1 MNTKANIRE
10 KILRHP
16 EFPIVAILIAI
27 YLFLANYFTWSVAFA
42 YPFLNTSGGSDPY
55 FNYFIVTYILHY
67 HTQLIYTNAI
77 NYPAGTYNYR
87 PPFYQWSVVFG
98 AYVVSPFVGLGKA
111 AYFVFEESDAIYG
124 ALLIAPVYLITKEI
138 FGKKAGIMAAL
149 LYTIMPSN
157 LTSGILTDGRA
168 HTPELIFAFLAI
180 YFFEMAI
187 KTANKGQIINKL
199 TDFRSYF
206 KSIGKYYRENNLS
219 TVYALLAAV
228 SLGGLIV
235 IWQGY
240 PYIEVIIL
248 IYVAVQLIFNILTKR
263 PTGYLT
269 YLTTLFIAFSFPFGF
284 YYYYSTHML
293 MPWFFPPLAMGLL
306 IIGFGLL
313 VNVVGRKP
321 WIITIPSMIL
331 VTAAGLFILS
341 KTNPV
346 ILKELITGDGY
357 FVKSRL
363 YSTIAEASA
372 PALGGYIAGF
382 GPGVFMLGIAG
393 IPYLVYKWLKTR
405 SETILSIL
413 IFAIFSIFM
422 SFTAAR
428 FNVTA
433 APAYAIL
440 GGGLIMYFAEL
451 LKKGENQKKIKQNVM
466 KRSLKTNITWL
477 QASFVFIIILILII
491 PSGMGALSASV
502 PSNTATHYNNKVRS
516 SIPSFLR
523 PNSTS
528 YLGNYGLFVTNKTS
542 YLSQS
547 FLWLS
552 KQNTNLPLADRPA
565 YLSWWDYGF
574 QEAQQGGHP
583 AVADDFQQGY
593 VSAGQVLLAQN
604 QSDMISLF
612 ISRLLETPGA
622 FSNGHFNTSVMNTLT
637 TYFGSAEAKN
647 ITMTYEN
654 VEIKGKISS
663 SDKVL
668 LAESAYGNHQVNVTD
683 PSNAYHALIMGQLS
697 TKYSLNTIVNAYSA
711 LENVTGSSIS
721 YIQTPH
727 ALFPF
732 AGNNTGTFYAPAYL
746 TDTNTYTASGEV
758 VPYNYYNIFAVTSS
772 GAEYPLNKTP
782 SGANIITYDISYTQA
797 FYNSTIYKS
806 FIGYSPSLFGQTNGL
821 PGINYG
827 SGASAA
833 PAFNMSHFELA
844 YYTSLWSPSKHPT
857 SLNSFKP
864 VSLQQAYKYKQ
875 ENKGTSIL
883 LPPLKAVANIEDPI
897 IQYYPGAAIS
907 GHISGY
913 NGSLSGVHVT
923 ILDQYGIPHQVVTT
937 NSTGYYN
944 LTGLPGND
952 KIVYSTGKIN
962 NGTMEGSNII
972 SEKNITV
979 SKNQANR
986 ASSYKIPLGN
996 YNITKNDV
1004 NGTVALNNL
1013 TKTYTITSGNLI
1025 FHNSTYNKT
1034 YTAKIASSGYYNI
1047 PDMRNYTYNV
1057 SIRNATYT
1065 MNGILYNDKNFTNV
1079 STYKVPLAKN
1089 VTNNVSVNMD
1099 KLTVYPLIYRYG
1111 LSNYTVTITDKAT
1124 GKSYNYKT
1132 NSSGLIR
1139 TGLMPGNYTINV
1151 TQTENN
1157 QTATNSTY
1165 YNFTTYNQ
1173 SKTFY
1178 LTPAINTPT
1187 GKHNV
1192 TLLFNTTSRIP
1203 YNGTVYLIANNGT
1216 PYSGNM
1222 TSGKVTI
1229 KNVPAGVYYTGVY
1242 SKGAFIYFNKTGTII
1257 NGTNNAPISI
1267 TKNVTTEKKIYNYTM
1282 YASSKEYAIANGSAY
1297 MLPIYLNNTGNAPI
1311 NVNLSILNSA
1321 KLFSSDKVKAYYSNG
1336 KNVTS
1341 VTIPVKTNET
1351 VYVYL
1356 KPAKGV
1362 TLSSSLDKVQVH
1374 SNYNSKE
1381 YNQTISPQTSSISST
1396 VGSSGTGVTN
1406 NYTKNP
1412 LDTIYIGIGI
1422 TLGAILIGLVGS
1434 SIRSRK
1440 GKK

>member
-1 MNTKANIRE
+1 MNTKTNIKE
-10 KILRHP
+10 KILRHT

-55 FNYFIVTYILHY
+55 FNYHIVTYILHY
-67 HTQLIYTNAI
+67 HTQLIYTHII
-77 NYPAGTYNYR
+77 NYPVGSYNYR

-98 AYVVSPFVGLGKA
+98 AYVISPFVGLNKA

-138 FGKKAGIMAAL
+138 FGKKAGIMSAL

-199 TDFRSYF
+199 TDFKSYF
-206 KSIGKYYRENNLS
+206 KSIGNYYRENNLA

-228 SLGGLIV
+228 SLGGLIL

-269 YLTTLFIAFSFPFGF
+269 YLTTLFIGFSFPFGF

-313 VNVVGRKP
+313 VNIIGRKP

-331 VTAAGLFILS
+331 VSAAGLLILS
-341 KTNPV
+341 KTNPI
-346 ILKELITGDGY
+346 ILKQLITGDGY

-363 YSTIAEASA
+363 YSTIAEAAA
-372 PALGGYIAGF
+372 PALGSYIAGF
-382 GPGVFMLGIAG
+382 GPGVFILGIAG
-393 IPYLVYKWLKTR
+393 IPYIVYKWLKTK
-405 SETILSIL
+405 SEAILAIL

-422 SFTAAR
+422 SFTASR

-451 LKKGENQKKIKQNVM
+451 LKKGENPKKSRQNMM
-466 KRSLKTNITWL
+466 KRSLKTNVTAL
-477 QASFVFIIILILII
+477 QVLFALIIVLILII
-491 PSGMGALSASV
+491 PSGMGAVSAAV
-502 PSNTATHYNNKVRS
+502 PANTASHYNKKISS
-516 SIPSFLR
+516 SIPPFLR

-528 YLGNYGLFVTNKTS
+528 YLGNYGLFVTNNTS
-542 YLSQS
+542 YLAKS

-552 KQNTNLPLADRPA
+552 KQNTNLPIADRPA

-574 QEAQQGGHP
+574 QESQLGKHP

-622 FSNGHFNTSVMNTLT
+622 YSNGHFNTSVMNTLT
-637 TYFGSAEAKN
+637 AYFGKSEANN

-654 VEIKGKISS
+654 VKINGKISS

-668 LAESAYGNHQVNVTD
+668 LAESAYGKHQVNVTD

-746 TDTNTYTASGEV
+746 TDTNTYTSNGEV

-772 GAEYPLNKTP
+772 GREYPLNKTP
-782 SGANIITYDISYTQA
+782 SGANILTYDISYTPA

-806 FIGYSPSLFGQTNGL
+806 FIGYSPSIFNQTNGL

-827 SGASAA
+827 TGASAA

-857 SLNSFKP
+857 SLNDFKP
-864 VSLQQAYKYKQ
+864 VSLQKAYQYRQ

-883 LPPLKAVANIEDPI
+883 LPPLKVVANIENPI
-897 IQYYPGAAIS
+897 IHYYPGAAIS
-907 GHISGY
+907 GHITGYRGSASGI
-913 NGSLSGVHVT
+913 HVT

-962 NGTMEGSNII
+962 SATMEGSNII

-979 SKNQANR
+979 TKNQANR
-986 ASSYKIPLGN
+986 ASPYKIPLGN
-996 YNITKNDV
+996 YNISKNDIK
-1004 NGTVALNNL
+1004 GTVALNNVTGKYSINSGHL
-1013 TKTYTITSGNLI
+1013 IFYNSTYDKTYTVNIISG
-1025 FHNSTYNKT
+1025 H
-1034 YTAKIASSGYYNI
+1034 YNI
-1047 PDMRNYTYNV
+1047 PDMRNYTYKV
-1057 SIRNATYT
+1057 SIMNAAFN
-1065 MNGILYNDKNFTNV
+1065 MNGISYTDKNFTNI
-1079 STYKVPLAKN
+1079 STFSAPLGQN
-1089 VTNNVSVNMD
+1089 VTNNITVKMD
-1099 KLTVYPLIYRYG
+1099 NLTVMTNVFGYG

-1124 GKSYNYKT
+1124 GKLYSYTT
-1132 NSSGLIR
+1132 NSLGSI
-1139 TGLMPGNYTINV
+1139 TAGLMPGNYTIKV
-1151 TQTENN
+1151 TQTKNG
-1157 QTATNSTY
+1157 QTATASAY
-1165 YNFTTYNQ
+1165 YNFTAFNQ
-1173 SKTFY
+1173 THTIN
-1178 LTPAINTPT
+1178 LTPAVNTPT
-1187 GKHNV
+1187 GSHNV
-1192 TLLFNTTSRIP
+1192 TLTFK
-1203 YNGTVYLIANNGT
+1203 NGTVTIPYSGRVALLSKNGT
-1216 PYSGNM
+1216 PYFGNM
-1222 TSGKVTI
+1222 TAGKVTF
-1229 KNVPAGVYYTGVY
+1229 KNVPAGVYYTDIY
-1242 SKGAFIYFNKTGTII
+1242 SKGAYIYLNKTGTIV
-1257 NGTNNAPISI
+1257 NGTSSSLSIS
-1267 TKNVTTEKKIYNYTM
+1267 KSVTTVKKIYNYTM
-1282 YASSKEYAIANGSAY
+1282 YASSKEYAIANGTAY

-1311 NVNLSILNSA
+1311 TVNLSILNSA
-1321 KLFSSDKVKAYYSNG
+1321 TLFKSDKVKAYYSNG

-1341 VTIPVKTNET
+1341 VTIPVKTNKT

-1356 KPAKGV
+1356 QPAKGA
-1362 TLSSSLDKVQVH
+1362 TLSSSLDKVKVYSQ
-1374 SNYNSKE
+1374 YNSTAK
-1381 YNQTISPQTSSISST
+1381 YNQTISPETSSISST
-1396 VGSSGTGVTN
+1396 VGSSGNGITN
-1406 NYTKNP
+1406 NYTLNP
-1412 LDTIYIGIGI
+1412 METIYIGIGI
-1422 TLGAILIGLVGS
+1422 ILGAVLIGLIGS
-1434 SIRSRK
+1434 SIRSGK